1 MRTRTLIAL
10 SALAIVLLAAAS
22 TLAIGAARRGF
33 DSSNDRYRNSIQTT
47 CTVPNLPGT
56 VVNVSETNMGGPMMG
71 GPGMGGSVRGGM
83 MRLTAD
89 ATSVPHGTVSFVAT
103 NLGSINHELVILP
116 LPDNQIVGTRPLRDD
131 STVDETSK
139 HRRSVEHLRIR
150 HRRRHRTRS
159 VELDDRHPRPRSIRA
174 RLQPPRPLRRRY
186 VQPTDRPVRAK
197 AIIRTRLEVYLRATP
212 PG

>member
-33 DSSNDRYRNSIQTT
+33 DTGNSIQTT

-56 VVNVSETNMGGPMMG
+56 VVNVSVTNMGGPMMG
-71 GPGMGGSVRGGM
+71 GAGMGGGVRGGM

-116 LPDNQIVGTRPLRDD
+116 LPHNQIVGTRPQSGDGK
-131 STVDETSK
+131 VDETTSIGEASNTCGSGTGDGIAPGASSWTTVTLSPG
-139 HRRSVEHLRIR
+139 RY
-150 HRRRHRTRS
+150 
-159 VELDDRHPRPRSIRA
+159 ELVCNLPGHYA
-174 RLQPPRPLRRRY
+174 AGMYTQL
-186 VQPTDRPVRAK
+186 TVR
-197 AIIRTRLEVYLRATP
+197 
-212 PG
+212 